1 MWLSGK
7 ESACKAGDLDL
18 IPGWED
24 SPGAG
29 NGNPLKYSCLENP
42 HGERKLAG
50 YSPWGF
56 KESDTTEQ
64 LSTTQNT
71 PLSFPGG
78 ISGKESTFQCKR
90 HKRHGFNPWVR
101 KIPLEEGMATHSSIL
116 VWEIP
121 WTEEP
126 GRLQSIVSQR
136 VGHDWSN
143 LPCMHAHRLHWFT
156 PLWNRAGPHR
166 RS

>member
-1 MWLSGK
+1 MGTGSKYPSQGGFPGDSEGK
-7 ESACKAGDLDL
+7 ESAYNVGDLGL
-18 IPGWED
+18 IPDLGRPHGE
-24 SPGAG
+24 GHG
-29 NGNPLKYSCLENP
+29 NALQYSCLGNP
-42 HGERKLAG
+42 HGQRSLVG
-50 YSPWGF
+50 CSPCGR

-121 WTEEP
+121 MDRGAWWATVHSIAKSWTQ
-126 GRLQSIVSQR
+126 LKQLS
-136 VGHDWSN
+136 
-143 LPCMHAHRLHWFT
+143 T
-156 PLWNRAGPHR
+156 
-166 RS
+166 